1 MDLLFPQRLSSCD
14 LRTSESFD
22 CQEGFGYGAFQK
34 RLFVLLL
41 LAALSLNCQT
51 TVLPIILGDVDHWCK
66 RPENLN
72 ISAADWKNSAIPLE
86 ADGKPSH
93 CHVYERCMPPAD
105 QDVSTRQWVDS
116 AAQGQTNWY
125 YNECVINNR
134 APETSND
141 TREMSCEE
149 WDYDNRTAKTT
160 AVSTWNLV
168 CHRRLRLA
176 AISALQNA
184 GSVLFLGPFG
194 AFADSLSRK
203 TTLLASA
210 AALVATTLCTFLATN
225 YHLYTLARF
234 LVGGSVGLNDVFSI
248 VVPFEVTTHAHRPL
262 QVLFWTALG
271 ILLGDVWF
279 IVVQRVS
286 VDWSLKQIIF
296 LAPAAL
302 LLPASFIAP
311 ESPRWLVARGRL
323 EEAEAVMMQAAE
335 TNNFPIADTAALM
348 DKLKEEIEARKA
360 PQAANEEE
368 LLDSYSLRRRA
379 LAMFTA
385 YFAMTFSYY
394 VANYSSAPME
404 DAWIPYVKVAVTVV
418 AYGMMHVLVT
428 GVALVTVLSACF
440 GVTGVMYCLLTVA
453 AAAGLGTVESLLLVL
468 CRGTSIVIILHCF
481 VYLLELFPSAVRCG
495 AMCWM
500 FACGRVGAT
509 FASVTFVL
517 NLAGHE
523 DVAFGLAATLLFA
536 SLLVIRTLPRT
547 TLIERAK
554 EESPGDANCHRKSY
568 VGHMMRTLD
577 QQTVHKTGEGSKI
590 RKSTG
595 GSAERTAKT
604 AGGRHGHIQG
614 VTHARSSPIPPEQSV
629 QRRHSPKSAQK

>member
-1 MDLLFPQRLSSCD
+1 MDLLFPHRLSSCD

-34 RLFVLLL
+34 RLFILLL
-41 LAALSLNCQT
+41 LAGLSLSCQT

-72 ISAADWKNSAIPLE
+72 ISAADWKNNAIPLE

-105 QDVSTRQWVDS
+105 HDVSTRQWIDS
-116 AAQGQTNWY
+116 AVQAPMNWW
-125 YNECVINNR
+125 YNECVINDR

-141 TREMSCEE
+141 TMACEE

-210 AALVATTLCTFLATN
+210 AALVTTTLCTFLATN

-234 LVGGSVGLNDVFSI
+234 LVGGSVGLNEVFSV

-286 VDWSLKQIIF
+286 IDWSLKQIIF

-323 EEAEAVMMQAAE
+323 AEAEAVMMQAAE
-335 TNNFPIADTAALM
+335 TNNFPITDTAALM
-348 DKLKEEIEARKA
+348 DKLKEEIETRKA
-360 PQAANEEE
+360 SQAANEEE

-385 YFAMTFSYY
+385 YFTMTFAYY
-394 VANYSSAPME
+394 VANFSSAPMD
-404 DAWIPYVKVAVTVV
+404 DAWLPYVKVTVTLV

-428 GVALVTVLSACF
+428 GVALVTVLSVCF
-440 GVTGVMYCLLTVA
+440 VVTGVIYCLLSVA
-453 AAAGLGTVESLLLVL
+453 AGAGLGTIESLLLVL
-468 CRGTSIVIILHCF
+468 CRGASIVVILHCF
-481 VYLLELFPSAVRCG
+481 VYVMELFPSAVRCG

-547 TLIERAK
+547 TLIEQAK
-554 EESPGDANCHRKSY
+554 EEAPRDGNSHRRSN
-568 VGHMMRTLD
+568 VEHMMRTLE
-577 QQTVHKTGEGSKI
+577 QQTDHKTSESSRI
-590 RKSTG
+590 RKSTAG
-595 GSAERTAKT
+595 NAERAAKT
-604 AGGRHGHIQG
+604 AGGRHGHRHG
-614 VTHARSSPIPPEQSV
+614 VTQAPSTTTPQEQPV
-629 QRRHSPKSAQK
+629 QSRHGHKSAQK